1 MKKLLSEII
10 TAWWIEVDTKL
21 VNPKSEEAIS
31 GLKKVLR
38 EDFKFDSDVIDYVVE
53 MVRSTPTNFH
63 LGGKTSGIDV
73 GKNQTAVSA
82 QLHPNWDDDEEEDDE
97 DDVYNNNDGEL
108 SEWDVTLLD
117 GLDELNEDTWVK
129 NQKGNIYA
137 VKNFD
142 PKSHTKLTDD
152 EIEAY
157 KKSKKD
163 KGEPIEDDPSDGEE
177 ESGEEET
184 QQQQPDNGK
193 PEFSDSDKVGMMT
206 QTEKEK
212 VAKTDEKQPS
222 GRPEIP
228 SNSDELISNDHQITD
243 EQLNMTKQQAAAQA
257 KQTGDKG
264 VGAGT
269 AESRAGEAMVHKGL
283 RLLQSG
289 KTIDELKSEFTSLV
303 NSKNHILNSPSGKK
317 WVDSTIS
324 SITKIDEVIGID
336 NIQSVS
342 WDTPQGRTAIGV
354 DTNLETSSDM
364 FVRTKDGETVGISL
378 KKDGNVFLNN
388 GGWDKQSKIILDGLK
403 DSVTTGDYKRLKS
416 AMSIDAYKDDLRN
429 RFIKTTDTITPDD
442 IAKSF
447 ERLKNEPEVP
457 KIFAGSSKDDYFKIL
472 ENPSQLIDRVKSG
485 KISTNEM
492 KSYAKI
498 LQLYHTD
505 EYNYLRESDN
515 ALTKRAFDA
524 INASQ
529 SAKDGM
535 KKHIIKSMHISE
547 TVGINQRI
555 KNGGVDKFIT
565 TYGIKPDGAILD
577 ETTLNTLLGSK
588 FRNKL
593 NETISE
599 VRNGEATTDDLDKV
613 ISDSIEIDYESGK
626 ILFKHENNKKYP
638 LFYMAGRTRG
648 IGSSPVMELAQTPLM
663 AHALKQGTFNT
674 DEWDSKSLKRFKDDI
689 KDIE

>member
-1 MKKLLSEII
+1 MKKLLSEVI
-10 TAWWIEVDTKL
+10 TAWWSEVDTKL
-21 VNPKSEEAIS
+21 VNPKSEEAIK
-31 GLKKVLR
+31 GLKLVLR
-38 EDFKFDSDVIDYVVE
+38 EDFGFDSDVIDYVVE
-53 MVRSTPTNFH
+53 MVRSTPTNFD

-82 QLHPNWDDDEEEDDE
+82 QLHPVWDDDEEDDDE

-117 GLDELNEDTWVK
+117 GLDELNEDVWVK
-129 NQKGNIYA
+129 NKKSGNVYQT
-137 VKNFD
+137 KKLN
-142 PKSHTKLTDD
+142 PETHTEPTPD
-152 EIEAY
+152 EI
-157 KKSKKD
+157 KKAQDSGETKPKD
-163 KGEPIEDDPSDGEE
+163 GDGEE
-177 ESGEEET
+177 
-184 QQQQPDNGK
+184 
-193 PEFSDSDKVGMMT
+193 T
-206 QTEKEK
+206 QTKPTPQQSK
-212 VAKTDEKQPS
+212 DDKARAKADADIKIGGRTAAEVDADKKEKQPS

-228 SNSDELISNDHQITD
+228 SNSDELLSNDHTTTD

-257 KQTGDKG
+257 KETGDKG
-264 VGAGT
+264 VGSGT

-289 KTIDELKSEFTSLV
+289 KSIDEIKSEFTSLV
-303 NSKNHILNSPSGKK
+303 NSKNHILNSSSGKK
-317 WVDSTIS
+317 WVDSTIA
-324 SITKIDEVIGID
+324 SISKIDEVIGID
-336 NIQSVS
+336 NIKDIS

-354 DTNLETSSDM
+354 DTSLETSSDM
-364 FVRTKDGETVGISL
+364 FVRTKSGENVGISL
-378 KKDGNVFLNN
+378 KKDGQVFLNN
-388 GGWDKQSKIILDGLK
+388 GGWAKQSEIILDGLK
-403 DSVTTGDYKRLKS
+403 DSVTKDDYERLKS

-429 RFIKTTDTITPDD
+429 RFIKTTDTITAED
-442 IAKSF
+442 ISKSF
-447 ERLKNEPEVP
+447 DRLKNEPEIP

-472 ENPSQLIDRVKSG
+472 ENPSQLIDTVKSG

-492 KSYAKI
+492 KAYSKI

-515 ALTKRAFDA
+515 ALTQRAFDT
-524 INASQ
+524 INASE

-547 TVGINQRI
+547 TVGVNQRI

-565 TYGIKPDGAILD
+565 TYGIKPDGAVLD

-599 VRNGEATTDDLDKV
+599 VRNGEATTDDLNKV

-648 IGSSPVMELAQTPLM
+648 IGSSPAMELAQTPLM

-674 DEWDSKSLKRFKDDI
+674 DEWDEKSLKRFKDDI
-689 KDIE
+689 RDIE

>member
-10 TAWWIEVDTKL
+10 TAWWSEVDTKL
-21 VNPKSEEAIS
+21 VNPKSEEAIK
-31 GLKKVLR
+31 GLKLVLR
-38 EDFKFDSDVIDYVVE
+38 EDFGFDSDVIDYVVE
-53 MVRSTPTNFH
+53 MVRSTPTNFD

-82 QLHPNWDDDEEEDDE
+82 QLHPVWDDDDE
-97 DDVYNNNDGEL
+97 DDDEL

-117 GLDELNEDTWVK
+117 GLDELNEDVWVK
-129 NQKGNIYA
+129 NKKSGNVYQT
-137 VKNFD
+137 KNFNPD
-142 PKSHTKLTDD
+142 THINPTDD
-152 EIEAY
+152 EISNAE
-157 KKSKKD
+157 KSGDSKAKD
-163 KGEPIEDDPSDGEE
+163 GDEE
-177 ESGEEET
+177 ESGKT
-184 QQQQPDNGK
+184 QQTQPPQQQSQDDEARAKADADIKIGGRTAA
-193 PEFSDSDKVGMMT
+193 EVDADKESKDG
-206 QTEKEK
+206 
-212 VAKTDEKQPS
+212 EKQPS

-228 SNSDELISNDHQITD
+228 SNSDELLSNDHTRTD

-257 KQTGDKG
+257 KETGDKG

-289 KTIDELKSEFTSLV
+289 KSIDEIKSEFTSLV
-303 NSKNHILNSPSGKK
+303 NSKNHILNSASGKK
-317 WVDSTIS
+317 WVDSAIASIS
-324 SITKIDEVIGID
+324 KIDEVIGID
-336 NIQSVS
+336 NIKDIS

-354 DTNLETSSDM
+354 DTSLETSSDM
-364 FVRTKDGETVGISL
+364 FVRTKSGENVGISL
-378 KKDGNVFLNN
+378 KKDGQVFLNN
-388 GGWDKQSKIILDGLK
+388 GGWAKQSEIILDGLK
-403 DSVTTGDYKRLKS
+403 DSVTKDDYERLKS

-429 RFIKTTDTITPDD
+429 RFIKTTDTITAEN
-442 IAKSF
+442 ISKSF
-447 ERLKNEPEVP
+447 DRLKNEPEIP

-472 ENPSQLIDRVKSG
+472 ENPSQLIDTVKSG

-492 KSYAKI
+492 KAYSKI

-515 ALTKRAFDA
+515 ALTQRAFDA
-524 INASQ
+524 INASE

-547 TVGINQRI
+547 TVGVNQRI

-565 TYGIKPDGAILD
+565 TYGIKPDGAVLD

-599 VRNGEATTDDLDKV
+599 VRNGEATTDDLNKV

-674 DEWDSKSLKRFKDDI
+674 DEWDEKSLKRFKDDI
-689 KDIE
+689 RDIE